1 MLFASINFL
10 STRYLLP
17 VLPFL
22 MIVCAVLIG
31 SYNKLQIKFI
41 IIPIITFIG
50 FIGIKKSIEQP
61 FYSDVELNYSNM
73 LKSQVEFTT
82 YMEANPPTERIY
94 APFLMY
100 INLCNEQAGFVKK
113 GFKNLNAEVN
123 DSTNMYY
130 IKTSIE
136 TCKELED
143 MIQNKKV
150 QLVKGFEN
158 NKAKVEFYKRKN

>member
-1 MLFASINFL
+1 
-10 STRYLLP
+10 
-17 VLPFL
+17 
-22 MIVCAVLIG
+22 
-31 SYNKLQIKFI
+31 
-41 IIPIITFIG
+41 
-50 FIGIKKSIEQP
+50 
-61 FYSDVELNYSNM
+61 
-73 LKSQVEFTT
+73 
-82 YMEANPPTERIY
+82 MEANPPTDKIY

-100 INLCNEQAGFVKK
+100 INLCDVNAGFVKN
-113 GFKNLNAEVN
+113 GFKNLNPSIT
-123 DSTNMYY
+123 DSSSVYY